1 MNDFSFDV
9 QTRESKDSPF
19 IVIYGPAGVGKTTF
33 AANSKN
39 NVVLQT
45 EQGSGELKL
54 RTLKDGV
61 FTSYNEFLSALRYIY
76 ANAEENDIDTV
87 VIDSI
92 DHLEPLVWAQVCED
106 NGWDSIESPGYGKGY
121 LEADR
126 YWQRLIKALNKLRS
140 DKQTTIVAIAHDI
153 VRVVNDPTAEPY
165 DAHDFKLHKR
175 AVALWKE
182 NADVIGL
189 IRNPV
194 SVDQKTG
201 KVKGGV
207 TPTLYTKP
215 SAAYIAKS
223 RYQKMPAMM
232 PVKIDTGWADFAK
245 FIPALAEDGFDEI
258 VNDAQTEGEDA

>member
-1 MNDFSFDV
+1 MNDFSFDI

-33 AANSKN
+33 ASNAKN

-61 FTSYNEFLSALRYIY
+61 FTTYNEFISALRYIY
-76 ANAEENDIDTV
+76 ANPESIDTV

-92 DHLEPLVWAQVCED
+92 DHLEPLVWNQVCED
-106 NGWDSIESPGYGKGY
+106 HNWDSIESPGYGKGY

-126 YWQRLIKALNKLRS
+126 YWQRLIKALNRLRS
-140 DKQTTIVAIAHDI
+140 DKNISIVAIAHDI
-153 VRVVNDPTAEPY
+153 VRIVNDPTAEPY

-201 KVKGGV
+201 KVKGGS
-207 TPTLYTKP
+207 TPTLYTRP

-223 RYQKMPAMM
+223 RYNKMPALM
-232 PVKIDTGWADFAK
+232 PVKVDSGWDDFAK
-245 FIPALAEDGFDEI
+245 YIPALQETGLDEI
-258 VNDAQTEGEDA
+258 LNNAETNGEDA

>member
-1 MNDFSFDV
+1 MNDFTFDI
-9 QTRESKDSPF
+9 QTRETRDMPF

-33 AANSKN
+33 AANAPN
-39 NVVLQT
+39 NVFLQT

-61 FTSYNEFLSALRYIY
+61 FTSFDEFMSALRYIY
-76 ANAEENDIDTV
+76 SNSDEADTV

-92 DHLEPLVWAQVCED
+92 DHLEPLVWSQVCQD

-126 YWQRLIKALNKLRS
+126 YWQKLIRALNKLRT
-140 DKQTTIVAIAHDI
+140 DRQITVVAIAHDV
-153 VRVVNDPTAEPY
+153 VRIVNDPTAEPY

-194 SVDQKTG
+194 TVDK
-201 KVKGGV
+201 KNRKG
-207 TPTLYTKP
+207 
-215 SAAYIAKS
+215 
-223 RYQKMPAMM
+223 
-232 PVKIDTGWADFAK
+232 
-245 FIPALAEDGFDEI
+245 
-258 VNDAQTEGEDA
+258 

>member
-1 MNDFSFDV
+1 MSDFSFDIK
-9 QTRESKDSPF
+9 TRESKDAPF

-61 FTSYNEFLSALRYIY
+61 FSSFNEFLSALRYVY
-76 ANAEENDIDTV
+76 ANSEEIDTV

-106 NGWDSIESPGYGKGY
+106 KGWDSIESPGYGKGY

-126 YWQRLIKALNKLRS
+126 YWQRVVRAMNKLRS
-140 DKQTTIVAIAHDI
+140 DKNITIVAIAHDI

-207 TPTLYTKP
+207 TPTLYTRP

-223 RYQKMPAMM
+223 RYTKMPAMM
-232 PVKIDTGWADFAK
+232 PVKLDTGWDNFAK
-245 FIPALAEDGFDEI
+245 FIPALQDGI
-258 VNDAQTEGEDA
+258 VDKVDDAQENGEDA

>member
-1 MNDFSFDV
+1 MNDFTFDI
-9 QTRESKDSPF
+9 QTRETRDMPF

-33 AANSKN
+33 AANSPN
-39 NVVLQT
+39 NVFLQT

-61 FTSYNEFLSALRYIY
+61 FTSFDEFMSALRYIY
-76 ANAEENDIDTV
+76 SNSDEADTV

-92 DHLEPLVWAQVCED
+92 DHLEPLVWSQVCQD

-126 YWQRLIKALNKLRS
+126 YWQKLIRALNKLRT
-140 DKQTTIVAIAHDI
+140 DKQITVVAIAHDV
-153 VRVVNDPTAEPY
+153 VRIVNDPTAEPY

-194 SVDQKTG
+194 TVDKKTG

-207 TPTLYTKP
+207 TPTLFTRP
-215 SAAYIAKS
+215 SAAYIAKT
-223 RYQKMPAMM
+223 RYNDMPGMM
-232 PVKIDTGWADFAK
+232 PVSRESGWDDFAK
-245 FIPALAEDGFDEI
+245 FIPILNQGD
-258 VNDAQTEGEDA
+258 